1 MQSACP
7 GITGEM
13 LVQLMQG
20 LVPRMIA
27 EVPVLPIDDAAPEP
41 APEPAPAPA
50 LVAGAVAAVPLE
62 VPSIMCVFCR
72 EDLGRHSVEALM
84 CGHAFH
90 TACIDDYI
98 AATNKSRMTCCP
110 FKCHT
115 QALPVA
121 DITHDERATEP
132 ESPAG
137 VQGEPVD
144 DATLNLA
151 LGVVAEA
158 EVNIF

>member
-1 MQSACP
+1 
-7 GITGEM
+7 
-13 LVQLMQG
+13 MQG

-62 VPSIMCVFCR
+62 VPNIMCVFCR
-72 EDLGRHSVEALM
+72 EDLGRLSVEALM

-90 TACIDDYI
+90 TTCIDDYI
-98 AATNKSRMTCCP
+98 AATNKSRTTCCP
-110 FKCHT
+110 FKCHA
-115 QALPVA
+115 QALLVA
-121 DITHDERATEP
+121 DIPDERATEP

-144 DATLNLA
+144 DATSHLA
-151 LGVVAEA
+151 LAVVAEA
-158 EVNIF
+158 EANIF